1 MFVTEMRTARLIN
14 ILKIA
19 FDYKLFINNLVDTR
33 DEVPQTLETASIS
46 TTKKIIGFFVLFY

>member
-1 MFVTEMRTARLIN
+1 MRTARLIN

-19 FDYKLFINNLVDTR
+19 LDYKLFINNLVDTR